1 MRIVVLGTG
10 PFAVP
15 MFESLLGSR
24 HEVPALITRPTP
36 PPRGR
41 EKGPVNPMRQ
51 AAESRAVAVFAPQS
65 VNSEEGMRLIERF
78 APELLVVCDFGQIL
92 SADVLAIPPLGAIN
106 LHASLLPKYRG
117 AAPIQ
122 WALLNGESET
132 GVSVIHMTPRL
143 DGGPILGMRST
154 RIGSDETHPQLEE
167 RLAVLGIEPVHEAI
181 ERLAQ
186 WDRSSVIG
194 APQDTG
200 QATKAPR
207 LKKEQGEVDWSRT
220 AEQIRNQV
228 RALKPWPGTFT
239 FWRRPGHEPLR
250 IVIDNVS
257 VLGLGAR
264 AAVRAAE
271 LETAGMPGMTA
282 HHAPGEVVVSDG
294 KQLIVAT
301 GEGGL
306 GIAAIAPAGK
316 RHMTV
321 EEFLRGYRIRQ
332 LLIADRAG
340 AGDFFGGMGTGENG
354 FERVGAAIVKQ
365 FDSLIDATQRGRVE
379 ALITIARRA
388 EAQVVNLPVGEV
400 RPAMTGGAR
409 GFRAFENAPAAL
421 GCRG

>member
-15 MFESLLGSR
+15 TFESLLASR
-24 HEVPALITRPTP
+24 HELSALITRPTP
-36 PPRGR
+36 PAKGR

-51 AAESRAVAVFAPQS
+51 AAEAHGLAVHWPESISSDEGKRLVERLAPD
-65 VNSEEGMRLIERF
+65 
-78 APELLVVCDFGQIL
+78 LLVVCDYGQIL
-92 SADVLAIPPLGAIN
+92 SADVLSLAPLGGIN

-132 GVSVIHMTPRL
+132 GVSVIHMTPRM
-143 DGGPILGMRST
+143 DAGPILATRST
-154 RIGSDETHPQLEE
+154 RIGSDETHPHLEE
-167 RLAVLGIEPVHEAI
+167 RLAEIGIEAVHEAI
-181 ERLAQ
+181 ERLAN
-186 WDRSSVIG
+186 WDQASPIG
-194 APQDTG
+194 TPQDPA

-207 LKKEQGEVDWSRT
+207 LKKEHGEVDWSQT
-220 AEQIRNQV
+220 AEQIRNHV

-264 AAVRAAE
+264 AAVRIAE
-271 LETAGMPGMTA
+271 LEASGVAGASP
-282 HHAPGEVVVSDG
+282 HVPGEVVVSDG
-294 KQLIVAT
+294 KQLLVAT

-321 EEFLRGYRIRQ
+321 AEFLRGYR
-332 LLIADRAG
+332 LKE
-340 AGDFFGGMGTGENG
+340 GD
-354 FERVGAAIVKQ
+354 V
-365 FDSLIDATQRGRVE
+365 
-379 ALITIARRA
+379 
-388 EAQVVNLPVGEV
+388 
-400 RPAMTGGAR
+400 
-409 GFRAFENAPAAL
+409 L
-421 GCRG
+421 GLK